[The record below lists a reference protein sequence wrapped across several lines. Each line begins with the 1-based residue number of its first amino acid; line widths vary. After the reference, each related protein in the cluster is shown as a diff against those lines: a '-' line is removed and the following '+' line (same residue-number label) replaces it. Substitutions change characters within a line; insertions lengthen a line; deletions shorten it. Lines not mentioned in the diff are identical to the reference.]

1 MKKTIFLLAA
11 MMAVISFKSF
21 AQPSFG
27 IQAGGNMGFAQ
38 TEYAGNDDVSNKA
51 RFGFLAGGVAEI
63 PFGPVS
69 FRPEINYIQK
79 GFKNEGSDVL
89 NGVTT
94 TTKTKA
100 RLNYIEMPLN
110 FVYNID
116 AGSGKVF
123 LGLGPNIAY
132 GVSGNFRVSG
142 QPAQDVEFDNDESTT
157 GQRYKRWDIGADA
170 IAGYRCS
177 MGLFVDLGFTLGL
190 TDIST
195 NRSRSNPYYFTQKNH
210 GLNLKVGYLFGGNGM
225 ASKKTTTGSS
235 SGTGTF

>member
-1 MKKTIFLLAA
+1 MKKIFLVAA
-11 MMAVISFKSF
+11 IAAIGSFKSY
-21 AQPSFG
+21 AQVSYG
-27 IQAGGNMGFAQ
+27 IQGGGNMGFAQ
-38 TEYAGNDDVSNKA
+38 TEYGGNDDVSNKA
-51 RFGFLAGGVAEI
+51 RLGFLAGTVVEI
-63 PFGPVS
+63 PFGSVS

-79 GFKNEGSDVL
+79 GFKNEGSDNL

-123 LGLGPNIAY
+123 FGVGPNIAY
-132 GVSGNFRVSG
+132 GVSGNYRVSG
-142 QPAQDVEFDNDESTT
+142 QPAKDVEFDNDESTS

-195 NRSRSNPYYFTQKNH
+195 NRSTSNPYYFTQKNH
-210 GLNLKVGYLFGGNGM
+210 GLNLKVGYLFGGNGSS
-225 ASKKTTTGSS
+225 SKKTTGSS
-235 SGTGTF
+235 TGAGTF